1 MAEALTAGSETY
13 FVGLLLHLFF
23 KKKKMEQLLH
33 LFSQQMGYSIAGTF
47 ARLESNYVTWPCLDL
62 RFY

>member
-23 KKKKMEQLLH
+23 KKKKNGAVVALVFSADGLLYRRHVRPSGKQLCH
-33 LFSQQMGYSIAGTF
+33 LALS
-47 ARLESNYVTWPCLDL
+47 
-62 RFY
+62 